1 MTASINRK
9 RIFIS
14 SDLWIFVSLIL
25 LSFIGLVTLLSTRVL
40 PEGGFG
46 DLSIVYKQIVAL
58 VIGWIGYVIFLKID
72 ISYLKYWQVL
82 LAIFGFSVIL
92 LLIPLIFGPEINGV
106 KRWIVMGDFQ
116 IQPSEIAKLSVILI
130 TAGIFSMR
138 DKYNEWLLLLV
149 SLLFV
154 FVIFLLVYFE
164 PGGSM
169 SLLILSSWFLVSFLA
184 LSNPIRNTFLLI
196 IIGSMSF
203 GILLPSITGDNI
215 YYLLLLLGTVIT
227 IFALYSRQT
236 TKILILI
243 AFFLSIFL
251 GGGLSLIWRGVLK
264 DYQKDRI
271 VAFFNPE
278 ETASNIGF
286 NVNQSKI
293 AIGSGRIFGKGFGN
307 GTQSKRNF
315 IPEHETDFI
324 FASFAEEFGLVGSI
338 FLLAL
343 YGSIIISCLLIGINT
358 SEDKFCSL
366 LALGVGG
373 QILLVLFVNIGT
385 NVGAIPA
392 TGIPLPLLSSGGTV
406 TMLTLFSLGFVQNV
420 YRRYVGYTKNKSHQ
434 IIDTYEIS

>member
-1 MTASINRK
+1 MAASINRK

-14 SDLWIFVSLIL
+14 SNLWIFVPLIL
-25 LSFIGLVTLLSTRVL
+25 LSVIGLVTLFSTKVL

-46 DLSIVYKQIVAL
+46 DLGIVYKQIVAL
-58 VIGWIGYVIFLKID
+58 VIGWIGYILFLKID

-82 LAIFGFSVIL
+82 LAIFVFSVLL

-106 KRWIVMGDFQ
+106 RRWIVIGDFQ
-116 IQPSEIAKLSVILI
+116 IQPSEVAKLSVILI

-138 DKYNEWLLLLV
+138 DKYNEWLLLFI

-154 FVIFLLVYFE
+154 LVIFLLVYFE

-169 SLLILSSWFLVSFLA
+169 SLLILSSWFLISFLA
-184 LSNPIRNTFLLI
+184 LSNPIRNTFLLV
-196 IIGSMSF
+196 IIGSMSL
-203 GILLPSITGDNI
+203 GILLPSITGDNG
-215 YYLLLLLGTVIT
+215 YYILLLLGTIIT
-227 IFALYSRQT
+227 IFALYSKQT
-236 TKILILI
+236 AKIFIIISFL
-243 AFFLSIFL
+243 LSIFL
-251 GGGLSLIWRGVLK
+251 GGGVSLIWRGVLK
-264 DYQKDRI
+264 EYQKDRI
-271 VAFFNPE
+271 IAFFNPE

-315 IPEHETDFI
+315 VPEHETDFI
-324 FASFAEEFGLVGSI
+324 FASFAEEFGLVGSV
-338 FLLAL
+338 FLLFL
-343 YGSIIISCLLIGINT
+343 YGSIIISCFLIGINT
-358 SEDKFCSL
+358 PEDKFSSL

-373 QILLVLFVNIGT
+373 QILLVLFVNVGT
-385 NVGAIPA
+385 NLGAIPA

-420 YRRYVGYTKNKSHQ
+420 YRRYVGDTKNRSHQ